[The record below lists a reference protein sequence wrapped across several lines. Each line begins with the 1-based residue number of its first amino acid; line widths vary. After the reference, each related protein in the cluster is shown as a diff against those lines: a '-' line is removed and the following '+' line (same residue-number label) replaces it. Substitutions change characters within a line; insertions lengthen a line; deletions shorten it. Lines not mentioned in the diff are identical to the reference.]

1 MNQLVTE
8 ALIVGLFLAVVLAAT
23 ASIAPIVGPVRGAA
37 YGFAIGVAT
46 HLFFEFTGLNLKY
59 CSVGHACKK

>member
-8 ALIVGLFLAVVLAAT
+8 ALVVGIFLAIVLATT
-23 ASIAPIVGPVRGAA
+23 ASFAPIVGPLKGAA
-37 YGFAIGVAT
+37 YGFAIGVGT

-59 CSVGHACKK
+59 CSIGHACKK

>member
-1 MNQLVTE
+1 MKQLVTE
-8 ALIVGLFLAVVLAAT
+8 ALVVGIFLAVVLAAT